1 MAVGYETELYEPV
14 KSFFEKQGYHIKSE
28 IRYCDLVGV
37 KEGLTD
43 PLIVEIKKSFNLSL
57 LLQGMQR
64 LKISNNVYLAV
75 ERNRAK
81 RGAVNQRFS
90 EITELCQKLGLGLIT
105 VTIYK
110 TKPALVDILCQPQ
123 SQLKSKKSIRKQKL
137 LREFEGRSGDYN
149 LGGSH
154 KTKLVTAYR
163 ERALKVAS
171 ALEPLPSASPAQ
183 LARTTGIS
191 TAASILQNNYYGWF
205 ERIKR
210 GSYRLTPA
218 GKEALSTYEN
228 VLQQTMLAQNDFLIA
243 EKVLADDEFKK

>member
-37 KEGLTD
+37 KEGSTD
-43 PLIVEIKKSFNLSL
+43 PLIVEIKKTFNLSL

-149 LGGSH
+149 RGGSH

-163 ERALKVAS
+163 ERALKVAC
-171 ALEPLPSASPAQ
+171 ALEPLPYASPAQ
-183 LARTTGIS
+183 LARITGIS
-191 TAASILQNNYYGWF
+191 TAATILQNNYYGWF

-210 GSYRLTPA
+210 GSYKLTPA
-218 GKEALSTYEN
+218 GKEALITYEN
-228 VLQQTMLAQNDFLIA
+228 VLQQSMFGQSEFLIA
-243 EKVLADDEFKK
+243 EDGPPNDNFEN